1 MDEALEQLG
10 YKTCKYY
17 DVIGP
22 RAWSREQ
29 KVKKL
34 LLSVYLFNLY
44 FFLDMLFYFQF
55 SLNWISNF
63 LKAD

>member
-1 MDEALEQLG
+1 MMSSDHAH
-10 YKTCKYY
+10 
-17 DVIGP
+17 DRVN
-22 RAWSREQ
+22 
-29 KVKKL
+29 KKWKNSYV
-34 LLSVYLFNLY
+34 SVYLFNLY